1 MSGAD
6 ERVIGLRLHCAAER
20 ALSLALVISASVTS
34 RRPTSSSSVD
44 LPLSLPLVTGGG
56 IRLRALTY
64 DWRRTRRASAELN
77 GVRERVPRLRLHC
90 AAARALSLALV
101 FFGERDASPT
111 DPELFGRSPAFSPPS
126 PLILSLLDAGRSR
139 ADFLS
144 GVRVALIG
152 RDRPLLLTYFFAEG
166 T

>member
-1 MSGAD
+1 MRA
-6 ERVIGLRLHCAAER
+6 RVIGLRL
-20 ALSLALVISASVTS
+20 
-34 RRPTSSSSVD
+34 
-44 LPLSLPLVTGGG
+44 
-56 IRLRALTY
+56 Y
-64 DWRRTRRASAELN
+64 
-77 GVRERVPRLRLHC
+77 C

-126 PLILSLLDAGRSR
+126 PLLLSLLDAGRSR

>member
-1 MSGAD
+1 MLD
-6 ERVIGLRLHCAAER
+6 DR
-20 ALSLALVISASVTS
+20 
-34 RRPTSSSSVD
+34 
-44 LPLSLPLVTGGG
+44 
-56 IRLRALTY
+56 
-64 DWRRTRRASAELN
+64 RRTTRASAELN
-77 GVRERVPRLRLHC
+77 GVRERVPRLRLYC

-101 FFGERDASPT
+101 FFGESDASPT

-126 PLILSLLDAGRSR
+126 PLLLSLLDAGRSL